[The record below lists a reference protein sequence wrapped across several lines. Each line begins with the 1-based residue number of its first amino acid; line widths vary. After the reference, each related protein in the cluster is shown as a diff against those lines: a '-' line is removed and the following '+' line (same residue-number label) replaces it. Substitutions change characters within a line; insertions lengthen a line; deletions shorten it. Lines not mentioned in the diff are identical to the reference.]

1 MNEQCPFTL
10 HMGYNRHGLPI
21 PHPPSNLHTFESRLE
36 MMSKLAYAYRSFD
49 NAFQWIVDVSNQL
62 HQDRAQS
69 WDFAYKNHLLISP
82 SNYDNRQFSIEHH
95 NRKRSS
101 ITITE
106 SYNKLNPDFSFKLE
120 FREGNG
126 YELTWELPW
135 GLFKNRDNEEWFH
148 KRHFN
153 FKFNTL
159 NEPGIK
165 AMVKTITQ
173 HMWLDRFNVDKEL
186 EAFMHVVSPR
196 PKFNWFKS
204 EHVITRPSTINDD
217 CMEAELIISR
227 VPLRREVV
235 TLRGTYNE
243 LSGLKTHFI
252 F

>member
-10 HMGYNRHGLPI
+10 HMGYNRHGMPI
-21 PHPPSNLHTFESRLE
+21 PHPPSNFHSFESRLE
-36 MMSKLAYAYRSFD
+36 MMTKLAYAYRSFD
-49 NAFQWIVDVSNQL
+49 DAFKWIIDASNQL

-69 WDFAYKNHLLISP
+69 WDFAYKNHFRVSP
-82 SNYDNRQFSIEHH
+82 ANYDNRQFSIEHH

-101 ITITE
+101 ITVTE
-106 SYNKLNPDFSFKLE
+106 SYNKLNPDFLFKLE

-135 GLFKNRDNEEWFH
+135 GLFKNRKDEDWFH

-153 FKFNTL
+153 FKFNALT
-159 NEPGIK
+159 EPGIK
-165 AMVKTITQ
+165 AMVQTITQ
-173 HMWLDRFNVDKEL
+173 HMWLDPSKTDKEL
-186 EAFMHVVSPR
+186 EAFMRVVKPR
-196 PKFNWFKS
+196 AKFNWFKS
-204 EHVITRPSTINDD
+204 EHVITHPSVINSDL
-217 CMEAELIISR
+217 MSTELIITR